1 MPNTVV
7 RHTFPL
13 TIGLGLEAGNV
24 AGEGEE
30 IGINGFTLGLAGLRL
45 PLRFLGS
52 DLLMVEGNLTSTVTH
67 VEDRTLVV
75 GGTYITVP
83 VSA

>member
-1 MPNTVV
+1 M
-7 RHTFPL
+7 
-13 TIGLGLEAGNV
+13 
-24 AGEGEE
+24 AGEGEK

-75 GGTYITVP
+75 GELISPCQCQPDRKIG
-83 VSA
+83 SEASGFD